1 MLADTSWQIKKLR
14 GNIMK
19 NAAEI
24 KRINEEIGRLENRI
38 AVLTAKGAHAK
49 LIETR
54 EDELAAL
61 YIKLDHLENGET
73 ETAEP
78 VPPIPTPVKRGQGR
92 PKGSK
97 NRPKAGVTITPK
109 VSLPDD
115 KPAKPAKPVAK
126 LAGTYQFK
134 ATGKIAKSGKS
145 AEFAP
150 VKGSPFAGQGALYV
164 TLSSLPDGCDGF
176 EVTITA

>member
-1 MLADTSWQIKKLR
+1 
-14 GNIMK
+14 MK

-24 KRINEEIGRLENRI
+24 KRVNEEIERLENRI

-54 EDELAAL
+54 EDELAEM
-61 YIKLDHLENGET
+61 YIQLDKLENGET
-73 ETAEP
+73 ETES
-78 VPPIPTPVKRGQGR
+78 VPTPTPTPIKRGQGR

-97 NRPKAGVTITPK
+97 NRPKGIGVTPK
-109 VSLPDD
+109 IGVPTTDD
-115 KPAKPAKPVAK
+115 KPAKPAKAVAK
-126 LAGTYQFK
+126 LAGTYSFQ

-164 TLSSLPDGCDGF
+164 TLSSLPEGCESF

>member
-1 MLADTSWQIKKLR
+1 
-14 GNIMK
+14 MK

-24 KRINEEIGRLENRI
+24 KKLNEEIERLEGRI

-61 YIKLDHLENGET
+61 YIKLDMLENGDT
-73 ETAEP
+73 PSAEP
-78 VPPIPTPVKRGQGR
+78 VPPTPAPIKKGQGR

-97 NRPKAGVTITPK
+97 NRPKAGVGAAAK
-109 VSLPDD
+109 VGVPADKPD
-115 KPAKPAKPVAK
+115 KPAKPAKVAAK
-126 LAGTYQFK
+126 LAGTYGFV

-150 VKGSPFAGQGALYV
+150 TKGSPFAGQGALYV
-164 TLSSLPDGCDGF
+164 TLASLPEGCEGF
-176 EVTITA
+176 TITITD